1 MIEKNILYIHSESS
15 PAYDYAGMA
24 NDPVIKSRLKRS
36 GMEQLTPEAGMHVLG
51 FILTRATPIP
61 STIVAAPI
69 LWNVVL
75 QAKPAPDIFAEFV
88 IERPSM
94 PKTSSVD
101 AWVTL

>member
-1 MIEKNILYIHSESS
+1 
-15 PAYDYAGMA
+15 MA
-24 NDPVIKSRLKRS
+24 NDPVIKTRLKRS

-51 FILTRATPIP
+51 FILTRASPIP

-88 IERPSM
+88 TEGPSV
-94 PKTSSVD
+94 PKNSSVN
-101 AWVTL
+101 AWVT